1 MENPNLKM
9 GFIVCEAKRQNY
21 RRINQKVLRV
31 PFTLQLARF
40 FDNLGEVYVL
50 NLR

>member
-1 MENPNLKM
+1 MFIIGLPVENPNLEM

-31 PFTLQLARF
+31 PSTLQLGAI
-40 FDNLGEVYVL
+40 V
-50 NLR
+50 